1 MRPFTLEWNEKF
13 PEPKTIEEAQARR
26 LKTVADVQAIQTQ
39 LGTTRRTHDDGT
51 EYDYLEY
58 AEWKRKAK
66 VALQFSLAQ
75 GRLLKDWIA
84 KETSQQRQA
93 ARPSAERIDRQVLGM
108 AFSLLVRDCLAR
120 VVPPADSERDLAD
133 DYLDRAR
140 AHLGAFSDGD
150 NGKSAPAITW

>member
-1 MRPFTLEWNEKF
+1 MRPFTVEWSEKF

-26 LKTVADVQAIQTQ
+26 LKTVADVQAIQMQ

-75 GRLLKDWIA
+75 GRMLKDWIA
-84 KETSQQRQA
+84 KETSQRRQA
-93 ARPSAERIDRQVLGM
+93 ARPSEERIDRRVIGA
-108 AFSLLVRDCLAR
+108 AFSLLVRDCRAGI
-120 VVPPADSERDLAD
+120 VPPSESERDLAD

-140 AHLGAFSDGD
+140 AHLGTFGNGD
-150 NGKSAPAITW
+150 NAEMAPTMNR